1 MPFVEA
7 KHEQK
12 RHITERDIEG
22 TIETV
27 WERKKTNIE
36 DNVNEHTGAGA
47 PPTYTQSIQKWWAHG
62 QGIQRVWLIV
72 GEKSVFW
79 VFNCN
84 SF

>member
-12 RHITERDIEG
+12 RHIIERDIEG

-36 DNVNEHTGAGA
+36 DSVNEHTGAGA
-47 PPTYTQSIQKWWAHG
+47 PPTYT
-62 QGIQRVWLIV
+62 
-72 GEKSVFW
+72 
-79 VFNCN
+79 
-84 SF
+84 

>member
-27 WERKKTNIE
+27 WERKKTNAE
-36 DNVNEHTGAGA
+36 KSVNEHTG
-47 PPTYTQSIQKWWAHG
+47 PENHP
-62 QGIQRVWLIV
+62 LIPRQYRR
-72 GEKSVFW
+72 GGLAIKGFRG
-79 VFNCN
+79 CG
-84 SF
+84 